1 VSRLPILT
9 DEPNEIVASYHALDE
24 FTVRPMDRQQHIIIE
39 GSFIRAMN
47 NVMQKD
53 LAAIDPE
60 AQAA

>member
-1 VSRLPILT
+1 
-9 DEPNEIVASYHALDE
+9 
-24 FTVRPMDRQQHIIIE
+24 MDRQQHIIIE

>member
-1 VSRLPILT
+1 M
-9 DEPNEIVASYHALDE
+9 ASYHALDE